1 MSGEKGAQ
9 QAQFAASPI
18 GEALSPAGEALSL
31 AEAYAYCRRITQHS
45 SSNFYYAFRLLPW
58 DRHNAL
64 CAFYAFC
71 RFVDDI
77 ADQPDEG
84 QPHGQKERVAQL
96 LNTWREELDR
106 CYAAQPRHPISQA
119 LADAV
124 RRFPIR
130 QEDLSGIIDGV
141 EMDLSRTRYQTFSE
155 LYEYCYRV
163 ASLVGLVCIEIFGY
177 QALQTREYAINLGVA
192 FQLTNILRDVGED
205 AQRARIYLPLEDL
218 ARFGYSEQELLDGVY
233 NEPFL
238 RLMTF
243 EAERAQDYYRRAVS
257 LLASQDRRS
266 LVAAEAM
273 RLIYR
278 RLLKKIEIQKFN
290 VFQQRVTLTT
300 PCKLGLALT
309 AWGRGQFAFS

>member
-1 MSGEKGAQ
+1 MSGEKAAQ
-9 QAQFAASPI
+9 QEQFAA
-18 GEALSPAGEALSL
+18 LPAGEARLPTGEAPSL

-77 ADQPDEG
+77 ADQPEEG
-84 QPHGQKERVAQL
+84 QPHGRKERIAQL

-106 CYAAQPRHPISQA
+106 CYAAQPHHPISQA
-119 LADAV
+119 LADTV

-130 QEDLSGIIDGV
+130 QEELSGIIDGV

-155 LYEYCYRV
+155 LYEYCYQV

-257 LLASQDRRS
+257 LLAPQDRRS

-278 RLLKKIEIQKFN
+278 RLLKKIEMQKFN

-309 AWGRGQFAFS
+309 AWGRGQLACS

>member
-1 MSGEKGAQ
+1 MTQSE
-9 QAQFAASPI
+9 QFAA
-18 GEALSPAGEALSL
+18 SPAGEALSL
-31 AEAYAYCRRITQHS
+31 AEAYAYCRQITQRS
-45 SSNFYYAFRLLPW
+45 SSNFYYAFRLLPRE
-58 DRHNAL
+58 RHDAL

-77 ADQPDEG
+77 ADQPVEG
-84 QPHGQKERVAQL
+84 QPHGQKERITQL

-106 CYAAQPRHPISQA
+106 CYMAQPRHPISQA

-177 QALQTREYAINLGVA
+177 RALQTREYAINLGVA

-218 ARFGYSEQELLDGVY
+218 ARFGYSEQELLGGVY

-243 EAERAQDYYRRAVS
+243 EGERAQDYYRRAVG
-257 LLASQDRRS
+257 LLARQDRRS

-278 RLLKKIEIQKFN
+278 RLLKKIEMQKFD

-309 AWGRGQFAFS
+309 AWGRGQLAFS

>member
-1 MSGEKGAQ
+1 M
-9 QAQFAASPI
+9 
-18 GEALSPAGEALSL
+18 
-31 AEAYAYCRRITQHS
+31 
-45 SSNFYYAFRLLPW
+45 
-58 DRHNAL
+58 

-84 QPHGQKERVAQL
+84 QPHGQKERIAQL

-106 CYAAQPRHPISQA
+106 CYTAQPRHPISQA
-119 LADAV
+119 LADTV

-177 QALQTREYAINLGVA
+177 QALQTREYAITLGVA

-205 AQRARIYLPLEDL
+205 AQRARIYVPLEDL

-233 NEPFL
+233 NGAFL

-257 LLASQDRRS
+257 LLAPQDRRS

-300 PCKLGLALT
+300 PCKLGLALA
-309 AWGRGQFAFS
+309 AWGRGQLAFS

>member
-1 MSGEKGAQ
+1 VSREKGAQ

-18 GEALSPAGEALSL
+18 GEVLSL
-31 AEAYAYCRRITQHS
+31 AEAYAYCRRITQRS

-77 ADQPDEG
+77 ADQPEEG
-84 QPHGQKERVAQL
+84 QPHGRKERIAQL
-96 LNTWREELDR
+96 LNTWREELDW
-106 CYAAQPRHPISQA
+106 CYAAQPHHPISQA
-119 LADAV
+119 LADTV

-130 QEDLSGIIDGV
+130 QEELSGIIDGV

-233 NEPFL
+233 NEAFL

-243 EAERAQDYYRRAVS
+243 EAERAQDYYRRVVS
-257 LLASQDRRS
+257 LLAPQDRRS

-300 PCKLGLALT
+300 SCKLGLALT
-309 AWGRGQFAFS
+309 AWGRGQLAFS

>member
-1 MSGEKGAQ
+1 MTQPE
-9 QAQFAASPI
+9 QFAA
-18 GEALSPAGEALSL
+18 SPAGEALSL
-31 AEAYAYCRRITQHS
+31 AEAYAYCRRITQRS

-58 DRHNAL
+58 ERHNAL

-71 RFVDDI
+71 RFIDDI

-84 QPHGQKERVAQL
+84 QPYGQKERIAQL

-106 CYAAQPRHPISQA
+106 CYTAQPRHPISQA

-130 QEDLSGIIDGV
+130 QEGLTGIIDGV

-163 ASLVGLVCIEIFGY
+163 ASLVGLACIEIFGY

-205 AQRARIYLPLEDL
+205 AERARIYLPLEDL
-218 ARFGYSEQELLDGVY
+218 ARFEYSEQELLGGVY
-233 NEPFL
+233 NEAFL

-243 EAERAQDYYRRAVS
+243 EGERAQDYYRRAVS

-278 RLLKKIEIQKFN
+278 RLLKKIEMQKFD
-290 VFQQRVTLTT
+290 VFQQRVTLTA
-300 PCKLGLALT
+300 PCKLGLALK
-309 AWGRGQFAFS
+309 AWGRGQLAFS

>member
-9 QAQFAASPI
+9 QAQFTASPT
-18 GEALSPAGEALSL
+18 GEALLPTGEVLSL
-31 AEAYAYCRRITQHS
+31 AEAYAYCRRITQRS

-84 QPHGQKERVAQL
+84 QPHGQKERIAQL
-96 LNTWREELDR
+96 LNTWREELDW
-106 CYAAQPRHPISQA
+106 CYAAQPCHPISQA

-130 QEDLSGIIDGV
+130 QENLSGIIDGV

-205 AQRARIYLPLEDL
+205 VQRARIYLPLEDL

-233 NEPFL
+233 NEAFL

-243 EAERAQDYYRRAVS
+243 EGERAQAYYRRAVS
-257 LLASQDRRS
+257 LLAPQDRRS

-309 AWGRGQFAFS
+309 AWGRGQLAFS